1 MTPQL
6 QPPRLQTGF
15 LHVAGIWPQLALCS
29 LILPFHVLNSTQ
41 NIIMLRERKA
51 SPTSTALF
59 AKHFLGQGE
68 YCISHDK
75 KIKALFSLL
84 FPPDSIPCPYC
95 HATVHGVAELDTTE
109 RLNIHTHPNL
119 HVFLLSFICP
129 LRFPFSHNLL
139 ASQTCSLCSP
149 SHDLLCKILST
160 HIVH

>member
-1 MTPQL
+1 M
-6 QPPRLQTGF
+6 
-15 LHVAGIWPQLALCS
+15 AGIWPQLALCS

-51 SPTSTALF
+51 SPTSTCCL
-59 AKHFLGQGE
+59 LN
-68 YCISHDK
+68 ISWGRESIAYHMIK
-75 KIKALFSLL
+75 KIKPLFSHL

-95 HATVHGVAELDTTE
+95 HATVHGVAESDTTE

-119 HVFLLSFICP
+119 YVFLLSFIGP
-129 LRFPFSHNLL
+129 LLFPFSHNLL

-149 SHDLLCKILST
+149 SPGLLSKILST